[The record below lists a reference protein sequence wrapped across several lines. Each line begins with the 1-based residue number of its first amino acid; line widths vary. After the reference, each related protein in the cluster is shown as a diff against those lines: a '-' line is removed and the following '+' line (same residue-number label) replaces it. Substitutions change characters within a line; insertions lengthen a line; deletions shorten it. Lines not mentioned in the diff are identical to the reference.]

1 MPNILQLYILGFLT
15 RLALFRQA
23 GEMMKPFELFNE
35 IRHDLQIVEKE
46 LQLIV
51 RTPDALL
58 TETSAHLL
66 NAGGKRLRPAFALL
80 AGKVCRYNLEQLLP
94 LAVALELIHMA
105 TLVHDDVI
113 DASLTRRGIPTVKAN
128 WGDRISIY
136 TGDYL
141 LAQSLVL
148 IAKCDN
154 AEIAR
159 VLADVSVKMTE
170 GEIQQIVTT
179 FDVTQSVKDYFYRI
193 KRKTALLISASCELG
208 AIACGAPPQYV
219 RALKRYGYYLGMA
232 FQITDDI
239 LDLIAD
245 QKELGKPIGSDLRQG
260 IITLPVIYALQK
272 AAGAKRLAEITAM
285 KVKKEGE
292 VLEAVKII
300 KDCGAVDFSFAVSS
314 RYLTKAKQQLQFL
327 PDGKTKKSLDLIAN
341 FINVRRY

>member
-1 MPNILQLYILGFLT
+1 
-15 RLALFRQA
+15 
-23 GEMMKPFELFNE
+23 MKPFELFNE
-35 IRHDLQIVEKE
+35 IKDDLQIVEKE
-46 LQLIV
+46 LQSIV
-51 RTPDALL
+51 KTPDLLL

-80 AGKVCRYNLEQLLP
+80 AGKICCYNLQRLLP
-94 LAVALELIHMA
+94 LAMALELIHMA

-148 IAKCDN
+148 IAKCENDD
-154 AEIAR
+154 IAR
-159 VLADVSVKMTE
+159 ILADVSVKMTE
-170 GEIQQIVTT
+170 GEIQQIVTS
-179 FDVTQSVKDYFYRI
+179 FDANQGVKDYFFKI

-208 AIACGAPPQYV
+208 AIACGAPPEYV
-219 RALKRYGYYLGMA
+219 RALNRYGYYLGMA

-245 QKELGKPIGSDLRQG
+245 QKQLGKPIGSDLRQG

-272 AAGAKRLAEITAM
+272 AVGAKRLAEIIS
-285 KVKKEGE
+285 KKEKKEGE

-300 KDCGAVDFSFAVSS
+300 KDCGAVDFSFAVSN
-314 RYLTKAKQQLQFL
+314 RYLIKAKQQLKIL
-327 PDGKTKKSLDLIAN
+327 PDGKAKKSLDLIAD

>member
-1 MPNILQLYILGFLT
+1 
-15 RLALFRQA
+15 
-23 GEMMKPFELFNE
+23 MKPFELLYDSNE
-35 IRHDLQIVEKE
+35 IRDDLRIVEKE
-46 LQLIV
+46 LQSIV
-51 RTPDALL
+51 KTPDLLL

-80 AGKVCRYNLEQLLP
+80 AGKIYRYNLQQLLP

-113 DASLTRRGIPTVKAN
+113 DSSYTRRGIPTVKAN

-148 IAKCDN
+148 IAKCEN

-179 FDVTQSVKDYFYRI
+179 FDTAQGVRDYFFRI

-208 AIACGAPPQYV
+208 AIACGAPQQYV
-219 RALKRYGYYLGMA
+219 QALSRYGYSLGMA

-239 LDLIAD
+239 LDLTAD

-272 AAGAKRLAEITAM
+272 AAGAKRLAEIIAI
-285 KVKKEGE
+285 KAKKEGE
-292 VLEAVKII
+292 VLEAVEII
-300 KDCGAVDFSFAVSS
+300 KDCGAVDFSFGVSN
-314 RYLTKAKQQLQFL
+314 RYLAKAKQQLKFL
-327 PDGKTKKSLDLIAN
+327 PDGKTKKSLGMIAD